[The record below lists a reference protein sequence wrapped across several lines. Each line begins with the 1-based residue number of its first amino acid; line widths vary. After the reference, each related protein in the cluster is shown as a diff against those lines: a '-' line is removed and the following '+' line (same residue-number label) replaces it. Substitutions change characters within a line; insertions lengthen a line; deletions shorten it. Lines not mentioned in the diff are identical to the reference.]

1 MLFYSCLT
9 LGIILIAV
17 AAVWGLFVFRP
28 EKQPQLSKRG
38 KSAGN
43 RRTNTEKADQQRLM
57 LSQMTGETVTL
68 NYDAFADPDLC
79 VPKTL
84 LPQENKPFEALEAL
98 IIDDD
103 DAIQDAVIHTD
114 SSEKKPQLQLASL
127 MEIQH
132 HEMQNNENIKTP
144 ARPRILG
151 DTACELGI
159 RYFNDLLRHH
169 VVPRGARHLTSEA
182 NIQVA
187 LSALKTARQSAT
199 LSHGA
204 VAQRIGERAVCLFEP
219 LETAVN
225 NIDKAVELMAEVFEN
240 KTVFIILANTDDV
253 PGEYFAHLNPICAR
267 YHIAKTCFYIE
278 QPDGSFIN
286 YVEDTHDFVPAR
298 LDPMFMPQN
307 FFSELLDYA
316 HTAYDDG
323 DYEAVY
329 RTLAPLLE
337 PLYARVRSKKDFPR
351 VLIAQALNLMGMT
364 HRDVGN
370 DDAAISCFDHS
381 LVLLREIEDYEA
393 IKSVKANLGI
403 TLALSRPVTQP
414 KIELAIRHLNEVTQ
428 LNPRDD
434 EAWLYLANSY
444 LEQFRMTG
452 AQSLLRRAYR
462 AYEKAYDIAP
472 NPEIASCMEALN
484 IQMGGKKRQATHR
497 STVMAPAGPMPAG
510 GDGHRAK
517 HQR

>member
-1 MLFYSCLT
+1 MLFYGFLT

-17 AAVWGLFVFRP
+17 AIVWGGCVLRP
-28 EKQPQLSKRG
+28 EKLPQRSKRG

-43 RRTNTEKADQQRLM
+43 RRMSAEKADQQRMQHAFISEEPLA
-57 LSQMTGETVTL
+57 L
-68 NYDAFADPDLC
+68 NYDAFADPELA
-79 VPKTL
+79 
-84 LPQENKPFEALEAL
+84 LPQSLIQQEIKSFDPLEAL

-103 DAIQDAVIHTD
+103 DQEQAADQAPAP
-114 SSEKKPQLQLASL
+114 SSMPQLQLASL
-127 MEIQH
+127 MEIQD
-132 HEMQNNENIKTP
+132 NELEHRERVAKAPT
-144 ARPRILG
+144 RPRILG

-159 RYFNDLLRHH
+159 RYFDYLLNHH

-187 LSALKTARQSAT
+187 SCALKTARQSAT

-219 LETAVN
+219 LETAIHH
-225 NIDKAVELMAEVFEN
+225 IDKAVELMAEVLEN
-240 KTVFIILANTDDV
+240 KTIFIILANTDNV
-253 PGEYFAHLNPICAR
+253 PSANLAHLNPICSR
-267 YHIAKTCFYIE
+267 FHIAKTCFYIE

-286 YVEDTHDFVPAR
+286 YVEDTRDFVPAR
-298 LDPMFMPQN
+298 LDAMRMPQN
-307 FFSELLDYA
+307 FFSDLLDYA
-316 HTAYDDG
+316 HNAYDDG

-329 RTLAPLLE
+329 RTLAPLLDT
-337 PLYARVRSKKDFPR
+337 LYTRVRTQKDFPR
-351 VLIAQALNLMGMT
+351 VLVAQALNLMGMT
-364 HRDVGN
+364 HRDAGN
-370 DDAAISCFDHS
+370 DDAAISCFDCS

-414 KIELAIRHLNEVTQ
+414 KIEQAIRHLNEVTQ

-444 LEQFRMTG
+444 LEQFRITG

-472 NPEIASCMEALN
+472 SPEIASCMEALN
-484 IQMGGKKRQATHR
+484 LQMGGKKRQNTHR
-497 STVMAPAGPMPAG
+497 STVMAPAGPGFG
-510 GDGHRAK
+510 GDSQASV